1 MNYLKKNIPLLCFV
15 VLTIIVAL
23 AVTVLD
29 VQTYLGYMEAQEEIS
44 RCMDEINSN
53 SKRKP
58 SYGVDNLNAI
68 QADIVE
74 LKKRLFE
81 VQSRYGKIHRKALKV
96 FATEIGTTEAALLR
110 RFNEF
115 HESLPDE
122 EKADDSGAKDKK
134 IFDKFIE
141 LFYTT
146 EKEDENG
153 EKKIVVDEEKKKHVD
168 AACEEFYKYV
178 RKEYVEYRRVQENE
192 YKCLLEALG
201 LPVTDRLGNLRN
213 ILEGNNTEWGAII
226 PGFKDIASV
235 EEQEKVLK
243 QLLVT
248 YDALSIEQLGLAY
261 RQIQIKQD
269 IYKRMTAA
277 GIGKVENL
285 ILQSSAK
292 GEDMFGMQVN
302 SNTAKADPLQGNK
315 KGSYLYYTYE
325 IKVTGTMASIRAFLN
340 SLSEAYKDNRI
351 YNVRNVSLSR
361 EIESEK
367 PDNIKKV
374 FGENVTSVSNEGK
387 ISDKYGLTLIGRNP
401 SVECVLVV
409 DYIMYVDDMIQRKK
423 IEMQR

>member
-96 FATEIGTTEAALLR
+96 FATEIGTTEVALLR

-178 RKEYVEYRRVQENE
+178 RKEYVEYRRVQGNE

-213 ILEGNNTEWGAII
+213 ILEGNNAEWGAII

-361 EIESEK
+361 EIENEK

-374 FGENVTSVSNEGK
+374 FDENVTSVSNEGK

>member
-178 RKEYVEYRRVQENE
+178 RKEYVEYRRVQGNE

-213 ILEGNNTEWGAII
+213 ILEGNNAEWGAII

-361 EIESEK
+361 EIENEK

-387 ISDKYGLTLIGRNP
+387 ISDNYGLTLIGRNP